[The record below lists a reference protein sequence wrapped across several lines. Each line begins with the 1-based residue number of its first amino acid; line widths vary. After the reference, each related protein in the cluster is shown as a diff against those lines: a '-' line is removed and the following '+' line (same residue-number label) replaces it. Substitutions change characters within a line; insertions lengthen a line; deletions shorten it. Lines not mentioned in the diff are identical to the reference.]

1 MAYSTVGIFSR
12 AFSFDIG
19 KIPDFSNA
27 LGSNLPQ
34 SSCPRALARSPGK
47 FFLDTLKV
55 TSLSDELLKT
65 SRHLLL
71 RGPKKPTSRGC
82 SLSVEFGGRH
92 TNFMSWALHR
102 LITSMEMC
110 DLKLSP
116 INNLG
121 PGLFL

>member
-12 AFSFDIG
+12 AFSFYIG

-71 RGPKKPTSRGC
+71 RGPKNQHQEAAVYLS
-82 SLSVEFGGRH
+82 SLGEGTQTLCH
-92 TNFMSWALHR
+92 
-102 LITSMEMC
+102 
-110 DLKLSP
+110 
-116 INNLG
+116 G
-121 PGLFL
+121 PYIG